1 MYNSIVNMSSVIIMP
16 QVYNDIMDDRIFTRR
31 RSTRIR
37 QRRRRNSTP
46 LPPSIITT
54 LLLSISI
61 IQQTNAGLSIGG
73 VTSTDSCYTALQNA
87 QTISPT
93 TNEPVV
99 DQDGYVQFINE
110 LSNNAFT
117 SFQYNSNT
125 DEWGQFPVTNF
136 NDLPSSIR
144 EEFYTHA
151 CGGAYTICA
160 EAYLYTEGTG
170 DGDSTPSPQQE
181 VYLYQVCTGVEDA
194 IDTELALLPPSPPP
208 TPPLATPKFPTYAP
222 TDESPPTNKPIETIS
237 PSSSPITSYTGQ
249 IITPLVYNAAI
260 TEELTSNE
268 LNNPNSSVRE
278 HLLATVMTWSSVTRD
293 EYYEDRDY
301 NEGTVT
307 PVPFAEVDGAA
318 YMKVIDVGKY

>member
-1 MYNSIVNMSSVIIMP
+1 MSSIVLPEAYNIM
-16 QVYNDIMDDRIFTRR
+16 NDRISTRR

-37 QRRRRNSTP
+37 QRRRNSTP
-46 LPPSIITT
+46 LPTPLITT

-73 VTSTDSCYTALQNA
+73 VTSTDSCYAALQNA

-136 NDLPSSIR
+136 NDLPSSVR

-160 EAYLYTEGTG
+160 EAYLYTEGT
-170 DGDSTPSPQQE
+170 DGDSDMTPSPQQE
-181 VYLYQVCTGVEDA
+181 VYLYQVCTGVEDV

-222 TDESPPTNKPIETIS
+222 TDESPPTNKTIETTS

-249 IITPLVYNAAI
+249 IVTPLVYNAAI

-278 HLLATVMTWSSVTRD
+278 HLLATVMTWSTVTRD

-307 PVPFAEVDGAA
+307 PVPFAEVDGTD

>member
-1 MYNSIVNMSSVIIMP
+1 MSSIVLP
-16 QVYNDIMDDRIFTRR
+16 EAYNIMDDRISTRR

-37 QRRRRNSTP
+37 QRRRNSTP
-46 LPPSIITT
+46 LPTSLITT

-73 VTSTDSCYTALQNA
+73 VTSTDSCYAALQNA
-87 QTISPT
+87 QTTSPT

-160 EAYLYTEGTG
+160 EAYLYTEGTDG
-170 DGDSTPSPQQE
+170 DGNTTPSPQQE
-181 VYLYQVCTGVEDA
+181 VYLYQVCTGVEDV
-194 IDTELALLPPSPPP
+194 IDAELALLPPSPPP

-222 TDESPPTNKPIETIS
+222 TDESPPTNKPIETMS
-237 PSSSPITSYTGQ
+237 PSSSPIDSYTGQ
-249 IITPLVYNAAI
+249 IITPLVYNAAV
-260 TEELTSNE
+260 TEELTSTE
-268 LNNPNSSVRE
+268 LNNPNSLVRE

-307 PVPFAEVDGAA
+307 PVPFTEVDAA
-318 YMKVIDVGKY
+318 DYMKVIDVGKY